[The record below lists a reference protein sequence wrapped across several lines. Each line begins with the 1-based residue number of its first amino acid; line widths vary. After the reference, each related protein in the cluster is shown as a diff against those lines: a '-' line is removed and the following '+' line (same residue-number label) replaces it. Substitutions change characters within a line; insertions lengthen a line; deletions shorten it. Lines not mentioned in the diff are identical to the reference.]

1 MKPDFVRLFLLA
13 IALLATG
20 FANSA
25 TPQSTSGSVAV
36 ANFDSTSTLQDYVKL
51 ALQNNS
57 RIKSLFYQWQ
67 ESKAMAG
74 SAGAPENPL
83 LSYQYGYTKFSDPI
97 GPDHQKFGL
106 MQAIPWFGTLGARK
120 NAALLNAESDYAR
133 LEGEQLSA
141 VYRVKS
147 AYYEYY
153 FLGQQLALT
162 RASFELMKQFE
173 VVVRTRYESGLAMQP
188 DLIKAQIELGT
199 MEDMIRSMESMLA
212 PAQAKLRAQMN
223 LADTVSLPIPRTIDL
238 DEANHRTDSMV
249 AFAAEHSPTLVALR
263 NQTDSRRAA
272 LSVAKKMSYPE
283 LMLGVEYERAKV
295 SAGVDHT
302 GAALEE
308 TMNDYMVEVQL
319 SLPIWFGKN
328 KAMRDEA
335 RAGISMSE
343 QMHQDERNDLASMI
357 SMANFEYNDA
367 LRRLQL
373 YRDGLLPKAKES
385 LNATLT
391 AYQTGQT
398 DFLMLLDSQRQLLEF
413 SLAVERAKVDAAT
426 KWAEI
431 EMITG
436 TNPNTDNSQQ

>member
-1 MKPDFVRLFLLA
+1 
-13 IALLATG
+13 
-20 FANSA
+20 
-25 TPQSTSGSVAV
+25 
-36 ANFDSTSTLQDYVKL
+36 
-51 ALQNNS
+51 
-57 RIKSLFYQWQ
+57 
-67 ESKAMAG
+67 
-74 SAGAPENPL
+74 
-83 LSYQYGYTKFSDPI
+83 
-97 GPDHQKFGL
+97 
-106 MQAIPWFGTLGARK
+106 
-120 NAALLNAESDYAR
+120 
-133 LEGEQLSA
+133 
-141 VYRVKS
+141 
-147 AYYEYY
+147 
-153 FLGQQLALT
+153 
-162 RASFELMKQFE
+162 
-173 VVVRTRYESGLAMQP
+173 MQP
-188 DLIKAQIELGT
+188 DLIKAQIELGK

-238 DEANHRTDSMV
+238 DEANHSTDSMV

-302 GAALEE
+302 GAALKE

-436 TNPNTDNSQQ
+436 SSSSTDNSQQ